1 MGYIPGSKPAR
12 DAKFK
17 NDRKRISQYLTT
29 PKTIYQKHNYKT
41 NDEVKV
47 YDLKNSESM
56 RFNNMVGV
64 VVSVKEYET
73 SGRITVLLDVTD
85 ININHR
91 AEIKPQNLMHVTIG

>member
-1 MGYIPGSKPAR
+1 MG
-12 DAKFK
+12 
-17 NDRKRISQYLTT
+17 RKRISQYLTT

-91 AEIKPQNLMHVTIG
+91 VEIKPQNLMHVTIGSSVRNRLKRRFFNSLR